1 MAQLYARQMHNLKP
15 ACSINARM
23 AYKKTKRY
31 LSDLLV
37 VNLPLLVENLHLLLV
52 LGHLQEMDGN

>member
-1 MAQLYARQMHNLKP
+1 
-15 ACSINARM
+15 M
-23 AYKKTKRY
+23 AYKKKIRY

-52 LGHLQEMDGN
+52 LGHLQEMGW